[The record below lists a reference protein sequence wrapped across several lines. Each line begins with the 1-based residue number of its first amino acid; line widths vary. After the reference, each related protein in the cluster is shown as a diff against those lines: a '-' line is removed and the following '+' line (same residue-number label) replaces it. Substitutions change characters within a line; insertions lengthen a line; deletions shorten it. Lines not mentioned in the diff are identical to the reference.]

1 MEDNFMKIQKSTNQ
15 KEIYKFIKQYIN
27 DKGYSP
33 SIREICVAVGLKSTS
48 SVHGYLQ
55 GLEKKGFIK
64 REPTKS
70 RVIKII
76 EDKKELINI
85 PILKTALNNSSLLS
99 SENIEDT
106 FPIPI
111 DFIKKTNNKL
121 FMFKVKGNAMVGIG
135 LLDGDFA
142 IIEKTNCIKNGNI
155 VACIFKNEFI
165 IRRFFKTD
173 RYILLEAENTS
184 VKPIAVNRCKIL
196 GTLIGNYRSY

>member
-1 MEDNFMKIQKSTNQ
+1 MENQKSTN
-15 KEIYKFIKQYIN
+15 KKKIYRFIKQYIN

-33 SIREICVAVGLKSTS
+33 SIREICVGVGFKSTS

-55 GLEKKGFIK
+55 EFEKKGFIK
-64 REPTKS
+64 RGPTKA
-70 RVIKII
+70 RTIKII

-85 PILKTALNNSSLLS
+85 PILKKALNNSSLLS
-99 SENIEDT
+99 SENIEGM

-111 DFIKKTNNKL
+111 DFIKNTNDKL
-121 FMFKVKGNAMVGIG
+121 FMVKVKGNAMVDIG
-135 LLDGDFA
+135 LLDGYFA

-165 IRRFFKTD
+165 IRRLFKTD

-184 VKPIAVNRCKIL
+184 LNTIIVNDCKII
-196 GTLIGNYRSY
+196 GKLIGKYRSY

>member
-1 MEDNFMKIQKSTNQ
+1 MKNQKSINQ
-15 KEIYKFIKQYIN
+15 KKIYRFIKQYIN

-33 SIREICVAVGLKSTS
+33 SIREICATVGLKSTS

-64 REPTKS
+64 RESTKT
-70 RVIKII
+70 RTIKII

-85 PILKTALNNSSLLS
+85 PILKTALNGSSLLS
-99 SENIEDT
+99 SENIEGT

-111 DFIKKTNNKL
+111 DFIKKTNGKL
-121 FMFKVKGNAMVGIG
+121 FMVKVKANAMVDIG

-165 IRRFFKTD
+165 IRRLFKTD
-173 RYILLEAENTS
+173 RYILLKAESTS
-184 VKPIAVNRCKIL
+184 VKPIVVNDCKII
-196 GTLIGNYRSY
+196 GKLIGHYRSY

>member
-1 MEDNFMKIQKSTNQ
+1 MENQKSTN
-15 KEIYKFIKQYIN
+15 KKKIYRFIKQYIN

-33 SIREICVAVGLKSTS
+33 SIREICVGVGFKSTS

-55 GLEKKGFIK
+55 EFEKKGFIK
-64 REPTKS
+64 RGPTKA
-70 RVIKII
+70 RTIKII

-85 PILKTALNNSSLLS
+85 PILKKALNNSSLLS
-99 SENIEDT
+99 SENIEGM

-111 DFIKKTNNKL
+111 DFIKNTNDKL
-121 FMFKVKGNAMVGIG
+121 FMVKVKGNAMVDIG

-165 IRRFFKTD
+165 IRRLFKTD

-184 VKPIAVNRCKIL
+184 LNTIIVNDCKII
-196 GTLIGNYRSY
+196 GKLIGKYRSY